1 MSYNAKGNRPFE
13 WASKSQHTHV
23 INDHDVQ
30 SLLKRCKFP
39 SSNED
44 ATKDV
49 SNNSFLVHSGNNR
62 KIQTIISV
70 DGGYTEVT
78 VKKNYPSSK
87 VAFFQFGGLEF
98 SLEALEQLAE
108 SPFIHPEQME
118 KFKKIERFKLVLPT
132 KAASLDSMSMID
144 SIRIP
149 IIDFFNVKRS
159 SSSYMET
166 LKWLV
171 FHEFKHG
178 TDEAENVLTE
188 IDFTSLP
195 SRNGETQKLV
205 SIKKENI
212 DSNGYFNFKNEQYNL
227 IDLFRFHE
235 VVDDD
240 AGSSGILGYLTNVIE
255 HIIIVHCIKE
265 IVNRKPSFL
274 ERFLFIKDGPL
285 GFFGQTAKLHKDM
298 RELCNI
304 FIPKLALKIVGLEK
318 SGTFVEHAE
327 QITMGDNACLKK
339 GEALPLFNKYI
350 YKHILPGPESE
361 DMLDNLAPYASTSYY
376 SGKLIYRS
384 NYDRVWVVTI
394 PIESSEEIRTLCRTS
409 FHNLDEILNA
419 IDSLKCDMYENS
431 IVPIALVNQLVS
443 LANHPSSKILEKFA
457 IQNIME

>member
-30 SLLKRCKFP
+30 SLLERCKFP

-49 SNNSFLVHSGNNR
+49 SNNSFLVHSGKNR

-171 FHEFKHG
+171 FHEFKYG
-178 TDEAENVLTE
+178 TDEAENVLSE
-188 IDFTSLP
+188 IIFTSLP
-195 SRNGETQKLV
+195 SRNGEMQKLV
-205 SIKKENI
+205 SVKKENI
-212 DSNGYFNFKNEQYNL
+212 DRNGYFNFNNEQYNL

-240 AGSSGILGYLTNVIE
+240 TGSSGILGYLTNVIE

-265 IVNRKPSFL
+265 IVHRKPSFL

-298 RELCNI
+298 RELCNV
-304 FIPKLALKIVGLEK
+304 FIPKLSLKIVGLEK

-339 GEALPLFNKYI
+339 GEALPLFNNYI
-350 YKHILPGPESE
+350 YKHILPGPASE
-361 DMLDNLAPYASTSYY
+361 DMLDDLPPYASTSYY

-384 NYDRVWVVTI
+384 SYDRVWVVTL
-394 PIESSEEIRTLCRTS
+394 PIKNSEEMKNLSRSS
-409 FHNLDEILNA
+409 FHNIDEILNA

-457 IQNIME
+457 IQNMMD

>member
-30 SLLKRCKFP
+30 SLLERCKFP

-49 SNNSFLVHSGNNR
+49 SNNSFLVHSGKNR

-171 FHEFKHG
+171 FHEFKYG
-178 TDEAENVLTE
+178 TDEAENVLSE
-188 IDFTSLP
+188 IIFTSLP
-195 SRNGETQKLV
+195 SRNGEMQKLV
-205 SIKKENI
+205 SVKKENI
-212 DSNGYFNFKNEQYNL
+212 DRNGYFNFNNEKYNL

-240 AGSSGILGYLTNVIE
+240 TGSSGILGYLTNVIE

-265 IVNRKPSFL
+265 IVHRKPSFL

-298 RELCNI
+298 RELCNV
-304 FIPKLALKIVGLEK
+304 FIPKLSLKIVGLEK

-339 GEALPLFNKYI
+339 GEALPLFNNYI
-350 YKHILPGPESE
+350 YKHILPGPASE
-361 DMLDNLAPYASTSYY
+361 DMLDDLPPYASTSYY

-384 NYDRVWVVTI
+384 SYDRVWVVTI
-394 PIESSEEIRTLCRTS
+394 PIKNSEEMKNLSRSS
-409 FHNLDEILNA
+409 FHNIDEILNA

-457 IQNIME
+457 IQNMMD